1 VITPYPD
8 ATGGPPRKMPAATD
22 MHAGESE
29 TSMSMAARPDLVHL
43 DRAGQQSGA
52 DMARLHLPDDVY
64 TAIWWYARFPNHYA
78 GNGAAATLELGQY
91 EAKGSIAAVVRAIQA
106 IKADN
111 VSLKLQ
117 NEFFEKAKHPL
128 ETRP

>member
-1 VITPYPD
+1 MD
-8 ATGGPPRKMPAATD
+8 GGTHRGGDQK
-22 MHAGESE
+22 GE
-29 TSMSMAARPDLVHL
+29 ARPDLVHL